1 MFGYDEYEKEHIDDM
16 VTAASSDITS
26 MISNDTFRAPV
37 IMSMPSLGSCNNP
50 GCSVMSSFT
59 EGCSPLRG
67 IFQNE
72 PIGRE
77 HVDVVMDGEEKH
89 NEGEKDMEGDKG
101 SSHVD
106 MEDVH
111 LMSISCGSSSCLSSE
126 EPTEDTKPIVYKRR
140 IPQVVV
146 NGVDDHR
153 HR

>member
-72 PIGRE
+72 PIGHK
-77 HVDVVMDGEEKH
+77 HVDGW
-89 NEGEKDMEGDKG
+89 
-101 SSHVD
+101 
-106 MEDVH
+106 
-111 LMSISCGSSSCLSSE
+111 
-126 EPTEDTKPIVYKRR
+126 
-140 IPQVVV
+140 
-146 NGVDDHR
+146 
-153 HR
+153 